1 MVLLMLSDYIQ
12 ILDIVNNFF
21 PGKLIFSHIK
31 CDILAPGLNVQ
42 GNDNIMESKGS
53 VFFFTLSFY

>member
-1 MVLLMLSDYIQ
+1 MDLLTLSDYIQ

-21 PGKLIFSHIK
+21 PAKLIFSHTK

-42 GNDNIMESKGS
+42 GNDNKMESKGS